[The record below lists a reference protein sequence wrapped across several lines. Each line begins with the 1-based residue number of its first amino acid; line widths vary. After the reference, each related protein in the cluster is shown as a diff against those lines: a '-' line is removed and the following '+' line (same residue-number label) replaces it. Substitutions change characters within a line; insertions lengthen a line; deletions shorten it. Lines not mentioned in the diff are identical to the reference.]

1 MELARIENR
10 GPKKFRHYL
19 QGAHFEV
26 RVLNDHRSL
35 QTVKLSKVA
44 ANRVGRWNMLLS
56 EFSMAI
62 SYLRGED
69 NHLSDQLS
77 RAVQLPEEAWIK
89 AGPGI
94 DTDDKFEMPFAM
106 AWPELYRQVVL
117 ASTRQELQLMH
128 LLRLWRHC
136 GPIAF
141 TTATLCPVGAS
152 SPRFQLASWLARF
165 AMGYA
170 CVH

>member
-1 MELARIENR
+1 
-10 GPKKFRHYL
+10 
-19 QGAHFEV
+19 
-26 RVLNDHRSL
+26 
-35 QTVKLSKVA
+35 
-44 ANRVGRWNMLLS
+44 MLLS

-77 RAVQLPEEAWIK
+77 RAVQLPEEAWIQ

-117 ASTRQELQLMH
+117 ASIRQELQLMH
-128 LLRLWRHC
+128 LLHINNEDHKSPQSDQTSADYCANVNKARVETH
-136 GPIAF
+136 
-141 TTATLCPVGAS
+141 S
-152 SPRFQLASWLARF
+152 SD
-165 AMGYA
+165 
-170 CVH
+170 